1 MYRASYTGESLSRY
15 RFLVTGGAGFIGS
28 GICEYLLQHDAGEVC
43 VLDNLSEGKLE
54 NINPWLSR
62 PNFRFIEGDITCEQT
77 CLDACRGMDYVSHQ
91 AALGSVPRSIR
102 TPLVTNAANVTGFL
116 NMLTA
121 AKDSGVRRFVYASSS
136 SVYGDSPVLPKREDQ
151 TGKPLSP
158 YAVTKLV
165 DEIYA
170 DVFHRVYG
178 VEAIGLRYF
187 NVFGPRQK
195 PDGPYA
201 AVIPLFMA
209 ALLENRPPAINGD
222 GEQSRDFTFVA
233 NAVEANIRAMFTPVR
248 EACGRVFNVA
258 CGDRYSI
265 NQLYRFLAE
274 LAGGG
279 LRPEYREERAG
290 DIRDSL
296 ADISASRKLL
306 GYDPKWNFREGLKS
320 TWEWFCGTHQRSG
333 LAKDRQDSVTESDRL
348 IG

>member
-1 MYRASYTGESLSRY
+1 MNVCGTLKL
-15 RFLVTGGAGFIGS
+15 LVEAR
-28 GICEYLLQHDAGEVC
+28 DAGVERV
-43 VLDNLSEGKLE
+43 VFS
-54 NINPWLSR
+54 
-62 PNFRFIEGDITCEQT
+62 
-77 CLDACRGMDYVSHQ
+77 
-91 AALGSVPRSIR
+91 
-102 TPLVTNAANVTGFL
+102 
-116 NMLTA
+116 
-121 AKDSGVRRFVYASSS
+121 SSS
-136 SVYGDSPVLPKREDQ
+136 SVYGDTPTLPKQEDMN
-151 TGKPLSP
+151 PMPRSP
-158 YAVTKLV
+158 YALSKLTGEYYCRMFR
-165 DEIYA
+165 DL
-170 DVFHRVYG
+170 YG
-178 VEAIGLRYF
+178 LKTFALRYF

-265 NQLYRFLAE
+265 NQLFRFLAE
-274 LAGGG
+274 LAGSG
-279 LRPEYREERAG
+279 LRPEYCEERAG

-320 TWEWFCGTHQRSG
+320 TWEWFCATHQRSG
-333 LAKDRQDSVTESDRL
+333 LAKDRQGSVTESDRL